1 MSMPS
6 DNAVYWRDLAAAD
19 RAAHADEAARALT
32 LENEQLRL
40 RTAELAAALVQA
52 REAIAVRH
60 RIIEDQHV
68 AIAERDRQVA
78 EAAEQARGARE
89 ELTAVLSSRRW
100 QAGEAVS
107 RVARAPRAVLRRLGQ
122 SR

>member
-1 MSMPS
+1 MPS

-19 RAAHADEAARALT
+19 RSAHTDEAARALSI
-32 LENEQLRL
+32 ENEQLRL

-52 REAIAVRH
+52 REAVAVRH
-60 RIIEDQHV
+60 RIIDDQTV

-78 EAAEQARGARE
+78 AAAEEARDARDQ
-89 ELTAVLSSRRW
+89 LAAVLSSRRW
-100 QAGEAVS
+100 QAGEVVS
-107 RVARAPRAVLRRLGQ
+107 RAARAPRAVVRRLGQ